1 MELKV
6 EHQSAIFYSLL
17 AVGFSLS
24 LGYMLHTSLILQDL
38 TGKSVYSLLHVSQIG
53 LLYNSILLHFPSLSV
68 WEAVHFVLVLQK
80 LTQLFL
86 TCIEKLCLAHA
97 AFAATSSI
105 TNVLSNCFY
114 LVAHVGQ

>member
-38 TGKSVYSLLHVSQIG
+38 SGKSVYSLLHFSEIG
-53 LLYNSILLHFPSLSV
+53 LLYNSIFLCLSV
-68 WEAVHFVLVLQK
+68 WEAVHFVLVLWK
-80 LTQLFL
+80 LTELFL
-86 TCIEKLCLAHA
+86 TCIEKLYLAHA

-105 TNVLSNCFY
+105 MNVLSNCFY